1 MLRKFLKAKIHT
13 VRVTDK
19 NLDYEGSLTLD
30 PRFMIAADIE
40 PFESIWV
47 YNLENG
53 ERFETYVIKGEWGS
67 KEVCLNGAAA
77 RKGEIGDRLILVTYA
92 WLTPEEI
99 ARAEVKVVYVDEE
112 NNIVDER
119 SYLVRD

>member
-1 MLRKFLKAKIHT
+1 MWRKFLRSKIHT

-19 NLDYEGSLTLD
+19 NLNYEGSLTLD
-30 PRFMIAADIE
+30 PRFLIAADIK

-47 YNLENG
+47 YNLNNG

-67 KEVCLNGAAA
+67 REVCLNGAAA

-92 WLTPEEI
+92 WLSPEEI
-99 ARAEVKVVYVDEE
+99 DQASVTVVYVDDE
-112 NNIVDER
+112 NNIIEEKR
-119 SYLVRD
+119 YFVRD

>member
-1 MLRKFLKAKIHT
+1 MWRKFLRSKLHT
-13 VRVTDK
+13 VRVTAK
-19 NLDYEGSLTLD
+19 NLEYEGSLTLD
-30 PRFMIAADIE
+30 PRFMIAAGLE

-77 RKGEIGDRLILVTYA
+77 RKGEVGDRLIVVSYH
-92 WLTPEEI
+92 WLRPEEI
-99 ARAEVKVVYVDEE
+99 ERASVRLVYVDND
-112 NNIVDER
+112 NNILQEKDLPVKE
-119 SYLVRD
+119 

>member
-1 MLRKFLKAKIHT
+1 MWRKFLKAKIHT

-19 NLDYEGSLTLD
+19 NLEYEGSLTLD

-77 RKGEIGDRLILVTYA
+77 RKGEVGDRLILVTYA

-99 ARAEVKVVYVDEE
+99 ERAEVKVVYVDEE

-119 SYLVRD
+119 RYFVKD